1 MVPLP
6 VFAFGGSAVIMVC
19 IERMPASAFVALV
32 KKSKY
37 VRLKAIDFACIKL
50 YGAYESS
57 MRNMNTVHARVSADL
72 PCFATHQSPL
82 YRTFFNFSTISSCC
96 GCKILRREM
105 CRRFFIHIQLAFMH
119 FIAMVPLLVALDGGC
134 DRER

>member
-1 MVPLP
+1 
-6 VFAFGGSAVIMVC
+6 
-19 IERMPASAFVALV
+19 
-32 KKSKY
+32 
-37 VRLKAIDFACIKL
+37 
-50 YGAYESS
+50 

-72 PCFATHQSPL
+72 SCFAAHQSPL

-105 CRRFFIHIQLAFMH
+105 CQRFFMHIQLAFMH
-119 FIAMVPLLVALDGGC
+119 FIAVVPLLAASDGGC